1 MEINQ
6 LKSVSDDLN
15 KYDYLA
21 KKGDFIQVVEWV
33 NGEGIDVTINEKIL
47 SLTHGQLEAI
57 NYLSKTL
64 EYDKR

>member
-6 LKSVSDDLN
+6 LKSVSDNLN

-21 KKGDFIQVVEWV
+21 KKDDFIQVVEWA
-33 NGEGIDVTINEKIL
+33 NGDGIDVTINEKIL
-47 SLTHGQLEAI
+47 SLTYGQLEAI